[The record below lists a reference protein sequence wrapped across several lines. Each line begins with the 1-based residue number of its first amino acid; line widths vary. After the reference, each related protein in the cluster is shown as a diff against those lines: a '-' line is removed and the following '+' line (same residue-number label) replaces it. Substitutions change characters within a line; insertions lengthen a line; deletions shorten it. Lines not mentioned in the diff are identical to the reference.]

1 MVTEPTL
8 YDLLGLSHDASAAQ
22 IRDAYRER
30 ARVAHPDRQ
39 GSAQVGDAGSAH
51 GRSMAELNEAYR
63 VLRDPGRRAVYDATL
78 RNVGSAAPSSTRT
91 AWSRSS
97 DGTSAEWFETVASSP
112 APTQRGAIHPS
123 QLGPA
128 RVPWRM
134 LLFCAVL
141 GCVGVI
147 VLSQFTKPGEPP
159 GPDGILHV
167 GECVAL
173 EPNTD
178 AREVACRNDATDP
191 DLVVRAFIP
200 FGETCPGLTEPH
212 RDRQGMGVA
221 CIDLVE

>member
-1 MVTEPTL
+1 MSGPSL
-8 YDLLGLSHDASAAQ
+8 YDVLGVSPDASGAQ

-30 ARVAHPDRQ
+30 ARVAHPDRRSEQ
-39 GSAQVGDAGSAH
+39 PHGG
-51 GRSMAELNEAYR
+51 GRSMADLNEAYR
-63 VLRDPGRRAVYDATL
+63 VLRDPGRRAVYDATV
-78 RNVGSAAPSSTRT
+78 RNVGSAAPSSRRT
-91 AWSRSS
+91 AWSRSA
-97 DGTSAEWFETVASSP
+97 DGTSTEWFESAAPSP
-112 APTQRGAIHPS
+112 TEPVQRGAIHPS
-123 QLGPA
+123 HIGPA

-147 VLSQFTKPGEPP
+147 VLSQFTTSGEPP

-178 AREVACRNDATDP
+178 AREVACRNDAADP
-191 DLVVRAFIP
+191 DLVIRAFIP
-200 FGETCPGLTEPH
+200 FGATCPGLTEPH

>member
-1 MVTEPTL
+1 MTDQNL
-8 YDLLGLSHDASAAQ
+8 YDVLGVPRDASGMQ
-22 IRDAYRER
+22 IRDAYREQ

-39 GSAQVGDAGSAH
+39 GEGRTGTSGPG
-51 GRSMAELNEAYR
+51 GERSMADLNEAYR
-63 VLRDPGRRAVYDATL
+63 VLRDPGRRALYDATL
-78 RNVGSAAPSSTRT
+78 RDVDSAPPSSVRT
-91 AWSRSS
+91 AWSHST
-97 DGTSAEWFETVASSP
+97 DGSTTEWFET
-112 APTQRGAIHPS
+112 APRPTGQRGAIHPS
-123 QLGPA
+123 QIGPA

-134 LLFCAVL
+134 LLFCAAL

-147 VLSQFTKPGEPP
+147 ALSQFTEPGEPA

-167 GECVAL
+167 GECVVL

-178 AREVACRNDATDP
+178 AREVVCRRDDADP

-200 FGETCPGLTEPH
+200 FGATCPGLTEPH